1 MAFSYFP
8 HTEDDIRTMLER
20 IGVGSLEEL
29 YSDVPQDVI
38 YRKEYE
44 LPDAMSEHEVRQYF
58 DGLASQNRR
67 MTCLCGLGA
76 YDHYC
81 PAVIPYIISR
91 AEFLTAYTPYQP
103 EVSQGTLRYIFE
115 YQSMITELTGM
126 DCANASMY
134 DGATAAAEAVMMAMA
149 STKKK
154 TRVLLSEGLLP
165 QVTSVVETYA
175 KFNGISLSYVPC
187 LDGSTSY
194 GALLAELAVG
204 DVAGVLVPGINKYG
218 IIEDLTGFADA
229 VHAQKG
235 LLIMYSDPSS
245 LAVIKTPGEWGADI
259 VCGDGQSLGVPL
271 CFGGPYVG
279 FLACRKDY
287 LRKLPGRIVGAT
299 RDVDGK
305 RAYVLTLQA
314 REQHIRR
321 EKATSNI
328 CSNQS
333 LMALYVTVYLSLMGP
348 EGLKRVNDLSYGGA
362 HYLHDRLLET
372 GLFEEAFDKP
382 FLKEFT
388 LKSVVPAPILQE
400 VLCNEGIFACVE
412 VEDSLVNFCVTEKH
426 SKEDLDRVIDILGE
440 FVISNIVSD
449 ISSAS
454 SDIPS
459 ASSDLPSASSD
470 ITSASSVISSERS
483 ESRNLLPKEDQQ

>member
-8 HTEDDIRTMLER
+8 HTEDDIKSMLER
-20 IGVGSLEEL
+20 IGVESLEDL

-38 YRKEYE
+38 YRKEYD
-44 LPDAMSEHEVRQYF
+44 LPDAMSEHQVRQYF
-58 DGLASQNRR
+58 DFLASQNQK

-76 YDHYC
+76 YDHYS
-81 PAVIPYIISR
+81 PSVIPYITSR

-115 YQSMITELTGM
+115 YQSMIAELTGM
-126 DCANASMY
+126 DCVNASMY
-134 DGATAAAEAVMMAMA
+134 DGATAAAEAVMMSVAC
-149 STKKK
+149 TKKK

-165 QVTSVVETYA
+165 QVMMVVETYA
-175 KFNGISLSYVPC
+175 RFNGIELGYIPC
-187 LDGSTSY
+187 ADGATSY

-204 DVAGVLVPGINKYG
+204 DVAGVLVPGINKFG
-218 IIEDLTGFADA
+218 VIEDLTGFADA
-229 VHAQKG
+229 AHAQKG
-235 LLIMYSDPSS
+235 LLMVYSDPSS

-279 FLACRKDY
+279 FLACLKDHV
-287 LRKLPGRIVGAT
+287 RKLPGRIVGAT

-333 LMALYVTVYLSLMGP
+333 LMALYVTVYMSLMGP
-348 EGLKRVNDLSYGGA
+348 EGLRRVNELSYGGA
-362 HYLHDRLLET
+362 HYLHDLLVAT
-372 GLFEEAFDKP
+372 GLFEKAFDKP

-388 LKSVVPAPILQE
+388 LKSVLPAAILQE
-400 VLCNEGIFACVE
+400 ILCSEGIFAGVE
-412 VEDSLVNFCVTEKH
+412 VEEGLVNFCVTEKH
-426 SKEDLDRVIDILGE
+426 SKEELDRVVDIILS
-440 FVISNIVSD
+440 FVASN
-449 ISSAS
+449 
-454 SDIPS
+454 
-459 ASSDLPSASSD
+459 
-470 ITSASSVISSERS
+470 ASSVISSEYS
-483 ESRNLLPKEDQQ
+483 ESGNPSTKEE

>member
-8 HTEDDIRTMLER
+8 HTEDDIKSMLER
-20 IGVGSLEEL
+20 IGVESLEDL

-38 YRKEYE
+38 YRKEYD
-44 LPDAMSEHEVRQYF
+44 LPDAMSEHQVRQYF
-58 DGLASQNRR
+58 DFLASQNQK

-76 YDHYC
+76 YDHYS
-81 PAVIPYIISR
+81 PSVIPYITSR

-115 YQSMITELTGM
+115 YQSMIAELTGM
-126 DCANASMY
+126 DCVNASMY
-134 DGATAAAEAVMMAMA
+134 DGATAAAEAVMMSVAC
-149 STKKK
+149 TKKK

-165 QVTSVVETYA
+165 QVMMVVETYA
-175 KFNGISLSYVPC
+175 RFNGIELGYIPC
-187 LDGSTSY
+187 ADGATSY

-204 DVAGVLVPGINKYG
+204 DVAGVLVPGINKFG
-218 IIEDLTGFADA
+218 VIEDLTGFADA
-229 VHAQKG
+229 AHAQKG
-235 LLIMYSDPSS
+235 LLMVYSDPSS

-279 FLACRKDY
+279 ILACLKDHV
-287 LRKLPGRIVGAT
+287 RKLPGRIVGAT

-305 RAYVLTLQA
+305 RAYVLSLQA

-333 LMALYVTVYLSLMGP
+333 LMALYVTVYMSLMGP
-348 EGLKRVNDLSYGGA
+348 EGLRRVNELSYGGA
-362 HYLHDRLLET
+362 HYLHDRLVAT
-372 GLFEEAFDKP
+372 GLFEKAFDKP

-388 LKSVVPAPILQE
+388 LKSVLPAAILQE
-400 VLCNEGIFACVE
+400 ILCSEGIFAGVE
-412 VEDSLVNFCVTEKH
+412 VEEGLVNFCVTEKH
-426 SKEDLDRVIDILGE
+426 SKEELDRVVDIILS
-440 FVISNIVSD
+440 FVASN
-449 ISSAS
+449 
-454 SDIPS
+454 
-459 ASSDLPSASSD
+459 
-470 ITSASSVISSERS
+470 ASSVISSEHS
-483 ESRNLLPKEDQQ
+483 ESGNPSTKEE